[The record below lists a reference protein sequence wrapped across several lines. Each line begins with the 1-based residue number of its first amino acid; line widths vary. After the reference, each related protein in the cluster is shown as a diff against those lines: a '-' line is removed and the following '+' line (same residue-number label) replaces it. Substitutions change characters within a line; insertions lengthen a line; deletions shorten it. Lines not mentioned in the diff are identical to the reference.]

1 MEFSKQYLDVL
12 EKNQLFKGI
21 HKSEISSV
29 LQCLQC
35 NIKNYKKGEIIILG
49 GSKVHS
55 LGIVIDGGI
64 QIVREDL
71 GGNRMMIAGL
81 TKGEIFAETF
91 ACGEIDVSPVS
102 VYASEKST
110 ILWILIKKIVNPC
123 SMVCSFHSSIIMNL
137 LELMAKKN
145 MYLNQ
150 KLELL
155 SQRSIREKIILFLE
169 LEAKKKGKEGGEFL
183 IDLNRNELADY
194 LCVDRS
200 ALSREL
206 SKLKMEKII
215 DYHKNKFKLLQ
226 NY

>member
-1 MEFSKQYLDVL
+1 
-12 EKNQLFKGI
+12 
-21 HKSEISSV
+21 
-29 LQCLQC
+29 
-35 NIKNYKKGEIIILG
+35 
-49 GSKVHS
+49 
-55 LGIVIDGGI
+55 
-64 QIVREDL
+64 
-71 GGNRMMIAGL
+71 
-81 TKGEIFAETF
+81 
-91 ACGEIDVSPVS
+91 
-102 VYASEKST
+102 
-110 ILWILIKKIVNPC
+110 
-123 SMVCSFHSSIIMNL
+123 
-137 LELMAKKN
+137 